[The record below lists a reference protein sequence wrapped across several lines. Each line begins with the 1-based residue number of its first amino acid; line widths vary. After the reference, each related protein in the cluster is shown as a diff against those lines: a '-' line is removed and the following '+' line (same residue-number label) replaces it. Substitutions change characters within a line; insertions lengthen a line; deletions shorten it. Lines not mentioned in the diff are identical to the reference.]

1 MHQRAWGIKLGSGGI
16 CVPFCEKHGIVGV
29 GWRDVDPSVLASP
42 DRDALWQHV
51 AERCGAFYGN
61 DRRKIGG
68 AVGQLFRFAHE
79 CKDGDL
85 VIYYD
90 PPRKHVRIGQITS
103 GACFRDF
110 ELAEPTDIWH
120 YRTVELSPKS
130 IPILDFYGGLKGSL
144 LGPRMSFWDL
154 GDEHGIAAQ
163 LFRGE
168 IPGHTPDPKLT
179 QAYDALR
186 DLLVKRA
193 EALTAEDW
201 EWLVVDYFKAQGAH
215 VDERKV
221 GKSQSI
227 IDAEARFDHG
237 ELGAELWR
245 IQVKHLRGQK
255 VDWAAVEADYKHVG
269 EARFCYVSV
278 FGFTDDATKQAD
290 KENVRL
296 LEAGDFAR
304 FLLSGKLRPRLRQVL
319 RLPFGPES

>member
-1 MHQRAWGIKLGSGGI
+1 M
-16 CVPFCEKHGIVGV
+16 
-29 GWRDVDPSVLASP
+29 
-42 DRDALWQHV
+42 LWKHV
-51 AERCGAFYGN
+51 AEKYGAFYGGE
-61 DRRKIGG
+61 RRKIGG
-68 AVGQLFRFAHE
+68 AVGNLFRFARE
-79 CKDGDL
+79 CNEGDIIL
-85 VIYYD
+85 YYD
-90 PPRKHVRIGQITS
+90 PPQKHVRVGRITS
-103 GACFRDF
+103 EPRFRDF
-110 ELAEPTDIWH
+110 DLADQIDIWH
-120 YRTVELSPKS
+120 YRTVDLAPKP

-154 GDEHGIAAQ
+154 GDDQGIAAQ

-168 IPGHTPDPKLT
+168 SPGMALAPDPRLT

-186 DLLVKRA
+186 DLLLKRA

-221 GKSQSI
+221 GKSQPI

-245 IQVKHLRGQK
+245 IQVKRLKKQK
-255 VDWAAVEADYKHVG
+255 VDWAAIEADYKHVG

-278 FGFTDDATKQAD
+278 FGFTEEAIRAAD
-290 KENVRL
+290 NENIRL

-304 FLLSGKLRPRLRQVL
+304 FLLSGKLRPRLREVL
-319 RLPFGPES
+319 RLPFGLES